1 MSVFDINSD
10 SFIDAN
16 ATLGSYS
23 NLNTGIFKYKQELLS
38 IISEFMGKPLNP
50 ISIDSEPKSII
61 NIFEDTIKEYEAY
74 IKMQDL
80 LKIKIFNAYNAYV
93 TLKTFDDILRLYTP
107 FISIKPEYK
116 NSSTYAVGRY
126 NYDGPNVTHYT
137 GFSNN
142 EFMGAEESV
151 SDLAKFYFHIFLKL
165 MKTVLL

>member
-1 MSVFDINSD
+1 MTQS
-10 SFIDAN
+10 
-16 ATLGSYS
+16 L
-23 NLNTGIFKYKQELLS
+23 
-38 IISEFMGKPLNP
+38 
-50 ISIDSEPKSII
+50 KSII

-74 IKMQDL
+74 IKNAGLTQDQ
-80 LKIKIFNAYNAYV
+80 KYFNAYNAYV

-151 SDLAKFYFHIFLKL
+151 SDLAKIF
-165 MKTVLL
+165 TFIFS